1 MKIYH
6 GIVSVL
12 ANLQIAEKTWMVRLK
27 SPEIANRTTPGQFV
41 MLRIPG
47 CREPLLGRPL
57 AIYRA
62 EEDFVEVV
70 YAVVGHGTELL
81 SRQQVG
87 MKLEIWGPL
96 GNGFPEAE
104 ADEEPILVAG
114 GIGQTPM
121 RMLAV
126 RFLER
131 SAEQE
136 VTLLMGHRSSVW
148 MACVDDF
155 RQLSEDYGYRLK
167 MELATEDGS
176 LGHRGLVTD
185 LLNGCWREKSHVYAC
200 GPLPM
205 LRRVSEMAEERGAAC
220 HVSLETPMACGM
232 GICFGCVTKRKAA
245 TPEGWDYCRTCTEGP
260 VFDASQLIWEKF

>member
-6 GIVSVL
+6 GTVTISATL
-12 ANLQIAEKTWMVRLK
+12 SIAKKTWIMRLK
-27 SPEIANRTTPGQFV
+27 APEVAKLAKAGQFV

-47 CREPLLGRPL
+47 CRAPLLGRPL
-57 AIYRA
+57 AIYA
-62 EEDFVEVV
+62 VEGECVDIV

-81 SRQQVG
+81 SRQERG

-96 GNGFPEAE
+96 GNGFPEGE
-104 ADEEPILVAG
+104 EGEEPILVAG

-121 RMLAV
+121 RMLAI

-131 SAEQE
+131 SPEQK
-136 VTLLMGHRSSVW
+136 VTLLMGHRSEEW
-148 MACVDDF
+148 MACEEDF
-155 RQLSEDYGYRLK
+155 KQLSEDYGNRLK

-185 LLNGCWREKSHVYAC
+185 LLAGCLRATSHVYAC
-200 GPLPM
+200 GPFPM
-205 LRRVSEMAEERGAAC
+205 LRRVAEMTAERQVPC

-232 GICFGCVTKRKAA
+232 GICFGCVTKQKAA

-260 VFDASQLIWEKF
+260 VFDASQLVWD